1 MIFGTINKLNDSMDK
16 VEKLLKELSDKNFA
30 LQYRATTTIRTLE
43 AYVNDVNKYFA
54 KLRYKLFNQKA
65 IEKSAQ
71 RWQSICDTY
80 NKTKEDFMN
89 EIESTYSKSSSE
101 MANTV
106 SSFGAVDG
114 IVGNG
119 ELVGMGHVAQANT
132 PRNGRTP
139 EIVKRATAY
148 GLAILL
154 ALSGTVYGLKK
165 NADNAA
171 LREDNTR
178 ISTAY
183 TELESNY
190 GVLQNRYNNYVSGQ
204 SGLADENEALKAQ
217 LAQAQADLAQVQGDL
232 AKAQAEL
239 KQAQE
244 DLKNAQ
250 NGQAVIELQQKIKE
264 KEAEI
269 KEKEAEISAK
279 QAEINKLKAEVTQA
293 GLNVEEWKQKY
304 EDAKKLCDE
313 KDETIKAKDAEIA
326 KITESYNQAKK
337 ELDIL
342 QKQLASG
349 STDKDALL
357 KLIGEKEARITELEN
372 ELTTAYAQA
381 TEDAKTIASLKNE
394 NSTLTTENSKLT
406 KELNEVK
413 AKYVNALTDITELKA
428 RIQELENAGD
438 GSAEIARLEKELADA
453 EDRADRYYDLYVSYL
468 NKYNSETQTSAALR
482 SQLSEA
488 QRRIEELEEGNVSE
502 SEAAESYS
510 YLIYLY
516 RALTGKDPASFEDI
530 KSVVGS
536 AIGAYENGNYNGS
549 GSVPGL
555 GDKEEDNENVSRPD
569 GSVPGL

>member
-16 VEKLLKELSDKNFA
+16 VEKMLKELSDENFS
-30 LQYRATTTIRTLE
+30 LQYRANTTIRILE
-43 AYVNDVNKYFA
+43 AYVEDVNEYFA

-65 IEKSAQ
+65 IEKSVD

-80 NKTKEDFMN
+80 NKTKESFMAK
-89 EIESTYSKSSSE
+89 IESAYSKNSSE
-101 MANTV
+101 MASVIT
-106 SSFGAVDG
+106 SFGVVDG
-114 IVGNG
+114 VVGNG
-119 ELVGMGHVAQANT
+119 ELVGMGHVAQAGT
-132 PRNGRTP
+132 PHNGRKP

-171 LREDNTR
+171 LERDNIQ
-178 ISTAY
+178 ISEAY
-183 TELESNY
+183 SELESNY
-190 GVLQNRYNNYVSGQ
+190 GVLQNRYNNYVNGQ
-204 SGLADENEALKAQ
+204 SGLANENEDLRAQ
-217 LAQAQADLAQVQGDL
+217 LAQAQADLAQAQADL
-232 AKAQAEL
+232 AQAQADL
-239 KQAQE
+239 AQAQE

-269 KEKEAEISAK
+269 SAK
-279 QAEINKLKAEVTQA
+279 QAEINKLKAEITQA
-293 GLNVEEWKQKY
+293 GLSVDEWKQKY

-326 KITESYNQAKK
+326 KITESYNQTKK
-337 ELDIL
+337 ELEIL
-342 QKQLASG
+342 QKQIASG
-349 STDKDALL
+349 SSDKDALL
-357 KLIGEKEARITELEN
+357 KLIGEKETRIAELES
-372 ELTTAYAQA
+372 ELAAAYAQA

-394 NSTLTTENSKLT
+394 NSNLTTENNKLT
-406 KELNEVK
+406 KELNEAK

-428 RIQELENAGD
+428 KIQELENAGD
-438 GSAEIARLEKELADA
+438 GSAEIARLKQELAEA

-468 NKYNSETQTSAALR
+468 NKYNSESQTSATLR

-530 KSVVGS
+530 KAVVGD
-536 AIGAYENGNYNGS
+536 AVGAFENGNYNGG
-549 GSVPGL
+549 GSVPGI
-555 GDKEEDNENVSRPD
+555 GNEEKNDENVSRPD

>member
-16 VEKLLKELSDKNFA
+16 VEKLLKELSDKNFS

-43 AYVNDVNKYFA
+43 AYVNDINKYFA

-65 IEKSAQ
+65 IEKSVD

-89 EIESTYSKSSSE
+89 EIESTYSKGSSE

-106 SSFGAVDG
+106 SSFGVVDG

-132 PRNGRTP
+132 PHNGRLQ

-154 ALSGTVYGLKK
+154 ALGGTAYGLKK
-165 NADNAA
+165 NADNAS
-171 LREDNTR
+171 LKDENIK
-178 ISTAY
+178 ISDAY
-183 TELESNY
+183 YELDSSY
-190 GVLQNRYNNYVSGQ
+190 GELQNKYDNIINGQ
-204 SGLADENEALKAQ
+204 SGFASENEALKAQ
-217 LAQAQADLAQVQGDL
+217 LAQAQAEL

-239 KQAQE
+239 AQAKE

-250 NGQAVIELQQKIKE
+250 NGQAVIDLQQKIKE

-269 KEKEAEISAK
+269 KEKE
-279 QAEINKLKAEVTQA
+279 AEINKLKAEVTQA

-357 KLIGEKEARITELEN
+357 KLIGEKESRITELEN
-372 ELTTAYAQA
+372 ELTAAYAQA

-394 NSTLTTENSKLT
+394 NSSLTTENSKLT
-406 KELNEVK
+406 KELNEAK

-453 EDRADRYYDLYVSYL
+453 EAEADRYYNLYISYL
-468 NKYNSETQTSAALR
+468 NKYNSETQTSATLR

-530 KSVVGS
+530 KSVVGD
-536 AIGAYENGNYNGS
+536 AVGAFENGNYNGG
-549 GSVPGL
+549 GSVPGI
-555 GDKEEDNENVSRPD
+555 GNEEKNDENVSRPD